1 MIRLATS
8 ADTMK
13 IVGLLR
19 LFLSET
25 SYEQAKDAID
35 DLENLCKVVWTVHQ
49 FGYIWLAF
57 DQEDPV
63 GLLMAVKEPNMWSRN
78 HKQLRELVWYV
89 RPEYRTSTVGGKLFL
104 KYCELGDDL
113 MNNNII
119 EGYFTTRMATSPDI
133 NLERRGFRL
142 KEYTYLKER

>member
-13 IVGLLR
+13 VVGLLR

-25 SYEQAKDAID
+25 SYEQAKHAID

-63 GLLMAVKEPNMWSRN
+63 GLLMAVKEPNMWSPK

-89 RPEYRTSTVGGKLFL
+89 RPEYRTSTLGGKLFL

-119 EGYFTTRMATSPDI
+119 EGYFTTRMATSPEI